1 MATPQTAAD
10 WIDRL
15 ALEPHPEGGYF
26 REAYRA
32 AAQIGECC
40 LGSDRGGSRSVSTAI
55 YYLLSGGEFSA
66 LHRLRS
72 DEIWHHYA
80 GGSLTVHVIDQAGGH
95 RAIGLGLDLDAGQ
108 TPQVMVPAGSW
119 FGAVVDDA
127 SSFCLVG
134 CTVAPGFDFRDFEL
148 ADRAELVGLY
158 PQHRGVLERLTRG

>member
-1 MATPQTAAD
+1 MDTPQTAAY
-10 WIDRL
+10 WIDHL

-26 REAYRA
+26 KEVYRS

-55 YYLLSGGEFSA
+55 YYLLSTGEFSA
-66 LHRLRS
+66 CHRLRS

-80 GGSLTVHVIDQAGGH
+80 GGSLTVHVIDQAGSH
-95 RAIGLGLDLDAGQ
+95 RALGLGLDLDAGQ
-108 TPQVMVPAGSW
+108 APQVMVPVGTW

-148 ADRAELVGLY
+148 ADRAKLVGLY
-158 PQHRGVLERLTRG
+158 PQHRGVIERLTKG

>member
-1 MATPQTAAD
+1 MQTAEY

-26 REAYRA
+26 REVYRS

-40 LGSDRGGSRSVSTAI
+40 LSGDRVGSRSVSTSI
-55 YYLLSGGEFSA
+55 YYLLSGRESGGVSA

-80 GGSLTVHVIDQAGGH
+80 GGSLTVHVIDSAGSY
-95 RAIGLGLDLDAGQ
+95 RALGLGLDLDAGQ
-108 TPQVMVPAGSW
+108 SPQVMVPAASW
-119 FGAVVDDA
+119 FGAVEDDA
-127 SSFCLVG
+127 SSHCLVG

-148 ADRAELVGLY
+148 ADRAALVGLY
-158 PQHRGVLERLTRG
+158 PEQRGIIERLTRE